1 MRRRFPGTDSIK
13 WTVYL
18 PAEMLAEI
26 LTEAERQGRPVGW
39 MLREAVKIAL
49 PRIKAFNRVE
59 P

>member
-1 MRRRFPGTDSIK
+1 VTK
-13 WTVYL
+13 WTAYL

-49 PRIKAFNRVE
+49 PRIKAFNRAR